1 MEIDLSCWV
10 VRKNRQYLV
19 AIPEMMVGNKPKYSP
34 QAYDAA
40 QIENAND
47 ARAVAD
53 LVGGNIHRFDPLT
66 GVVV

>member
-1 MEIDLSCWV
+1 MKIDLSCWV

-19 AIPEMMVGNKPKYSP
+19 AIPEMCGNKPKYSP
-34 QAYDAA
+34 HAYDAA

-47 ARAVAD
+47 ARRVAD
-53 LVGGNIHRFDPLT
+53 AVGGNIHRFDPLT